1 MSKNSMYSKTSTAI
15 HIDRRRS
22 FDGYNN
28 DQIEAIRD
36 GKPATSNR
44 KSYTF
49 EPSNVHSIFC

>member
-44 KSYTF
+44 KSYT
-49 EPSNVHSIFC
+49 S